1 MEFKDAKEKKKN
13 VKEINPAIYAFDSEW
28 LWENIDKL
36 NKENSQKEYYL
47 TDLIKIARE
56 QNKKIQAVPITN
68 ILEGLQPNTKE
79 DLEILEKLVV

>member
-1 MEFKDAKEKKKN
+1 MEFKDAKEKEKN

-56 QNKKIQAVPITN
+56 QNKKYKRCQ
-68 ILEGLQPNTKE
+68 
-79 DLEILEKLVV
+79 